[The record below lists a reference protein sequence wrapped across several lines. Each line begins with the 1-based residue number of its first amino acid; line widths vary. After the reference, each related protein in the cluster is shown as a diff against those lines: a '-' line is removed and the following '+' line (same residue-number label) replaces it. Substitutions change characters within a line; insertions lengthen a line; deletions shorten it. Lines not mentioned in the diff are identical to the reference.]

1 MLWCRRSPRR
11 TGHAAQRPSG
21 VYVDLDTSIEVQKR
35 TAERVSEESADAQWR
50 RERAAREAR
59 ETADGTGGHVAHPA
73 RGVLVDVALGLQSGE
88 EGLEGAHAPVPLIH
102 QSIIGSQF
110 IGKVVQ
116 PVELAEREAVIT
128 EIEGSA
134 WLTGYHTF
142 ILEPDDPLGTGL
154 LLR

>member
-1 MLWCRRSPRR
+1 VSAPPAKRARRPTRRSVV
-11 TGHAAQRPSG
+11 RPSEPTG
-21 VYVDLDTSIEVQKR
+21 PAQLIAPLAAAALDLAQQAALLLAVQ
-35 TAERVSEESADAQWR
+35 RVGLLPGPR
-50 RERAAREAR
+50 
-59 ETADGTGGHVAHPA
+59 HVAHPA
-73 RGVLVDVALGLQSGE
+73 RGVLVDVALGLQPGE

-102 QSIIGSQF
+102 QSIIGSPF

-142 ILEPDDPLGTGL
+142 ILEPDHPLGTGF